1 MKAYR
6 TLLFVL
12 VLSMSF
18 ALPLRAQFSDSVH
31 YYVRYAST
39 GSINKTDAATAY
51 LLNNNGRFSVRK
63 DRVSMNLNAG
73 WVYGQQNK
81 LLTNNDVNTSLDVNV
96 YATRS
101 RHFYVWGLGNY
112 TSSYSLKINNQY
124 QTGAGLAYS
133 ILDRPGMYLN
143 LSDGLLYEGSSIQQP
158 DSTNEVYN
166 TFRNSFRL
174 VFNFTIWKMVTFN
187 GSGFAQH
194 SLQYNDDYILR
205 GTAGLSFKL
214 NSWLSLT
221 SNVIFN
227 KVSRTEKQNLLFT
240 YGLTAEKYF

>member
-1 MKAYR
+1 MSVYYIR
-6 TLLFVL
+6 LLQTAILAF
-12 VLSMSF
+12 M
-18 ALPLRAQFSDSVH
+18 ALPLKAQFSDSVH
-31 YYVRYAST
+31 YFLRYAST
-39 GSINKTDAATAY
+39 GSINRTDAATAY
-51 LLNNNGRFSVRK
+51 LLNNNGRFSMRK

-96 YATRS
+96 YATKS

-112 TSSYSLKINNQY
+112 TSSYSLKINSQY

-133 ILDRPGMYLN
+133 ILDKPGMYLN
-143 LSDGLLYEGSSIQQP
+143 LSDGILYEGSSIQQP
-158 DSTNEVYN
+158 DSTTEVYN

-174 VFNFTIWKMVTFN
+174 VFNFTIWKMISFN

-194 SLQYNDDYILR
+194 SLQYSDDYILR

-214 NSWLSLT
+214 SSWLSLT
-221 SNVIFN
+221 SNVIYN
-227 KVSRTEKQNLLFT
+227 KVSRTEKENLLFT